1 MIAAVLICSILIDVA
16 PYRNTLGTMYNRRFH
31 SDLSF
36 WLDHRCN
43 WAKISFR
50 KESLA
55 DVITGMTDLVVVT

>member
-1 MIAAVLICSILIDVA
+1 MITAELTCSIVMDVA
-16 PYRNTLGTMYNRRFH
+16 DIAILGTMCNRRCH
-31 SDLSF
+31 SDLLF